1 MTQMLELIR
10 WLKQTRITDPARY
23 DRKVK
28 GEVKPHLNTEKNGNM
43 NKQTYKVAKKVSNN
57 KKQ

>member
-1 MTQMLELIR
+1 
-10 WLKQTRITDPARY
+10 LKQTRITDPARY